1 MKSKK
6 EQKKVLVV
14 DDNDHMARC
23 LAEMVDIFGIPCE
36 TANSG
41 EEAIEKMKN
50 REYALVIADTKMSG
64 ISGFTLL
71 KYVKRNYPKTSVA
84 IISTRNSDA
93 TQGMVVRDMP
103 DFYLPKPFK
112 TSDVEEILADFR

>member
-1 MKSKK
+1 MRNRRN
-6 EQKKVLVV
+6 QKKVLVV
-14 DDNDHMARC
+14 DDNDHMANC

-41 EEAIEKMKN
+41 ENAIEMLKKQ
-50 REYALVIADTKMSG
+50 EFALIITDSNMSG

-71 KYVKRNYPKTSVA
+71 KYVRENYPKTSVA
-84 IISTRNSDA
+84 IISTRNSEA
-93 TQGMVVRDMP
+93 TQGLVVRDMP

-112 TSDVEEILADFR
+112 TADVKNLLEDFR